1 MVPLLW
7 AILHIPSPKLMRS
20 PWWLRALQERRPCV
34 SLGTNWMPRNWQV
47 MCAPFTRHSKDMI
60 PSPSEGAATISQSNT
75 ARHIIQ
81 CIQDEVRPV
90 RGEVASA
97 SGVYEPALWVGRV
110 SPSIEHRQ
118 FSVGN
123 IYFGFGS
130 GLFCGGLL
138 SGGLCT
144 HFRVLGILFILVCLP
159 FGLRHS
165 TLLSQVT
172 DLSTYPAGLVRNP
185 IGVILSAFAGVI
197 LRCEGFGVCKDFE
210 FGPKFQACGSCLFL
224 SRGDVLAEGL
234 EVPVSFVRQR

>member
-1 MVPLLW
+1 M
-7 AILHIPSPKLMRS
+7 
-20 PWWLRALQERRPCV
+20 
-34 SLGTNWMPRNWQV
+34 
-47 MCAPFTRHSKDMI
+47 
-60 PSPSEGAATISQSNT
+60 
-75 ARHIIQ
+75 
-81 CIQDEVRPV
+81 
-90 RGEVASA
+90 ASA

-234 EVPVSFVRQR
+234 EVPVSFVRQRGISKQDGLEGEQGSVESMDNPHGNVTIFDAAIYVGNLFVELVSSIDQGSHEGIEAVVFGEFDIFISMSCVELHSGTLGLV